1 MIFWRAL
8 ITLLAV
14 GALSACS
21 STSRV
26 DYHPRFTDPNTRSI
40 LILPPANQTTSA
52 VAAEHY
58 QTSLAVP
65 LTRAGYYV
73 LPTPVTTRIMQQEGI
88 VDGAQLDIVDPTH
101 FQQLF
106 GADLI
111 LKTTVHHW
119 DTSYF
124 VVGGAVVVSASFE
137 LISAHSGETLWT
149 HRDRRSS
156 DTTSRNNS
164 NLLGQLLETALNTM
178 QQDYMPL
185 ARDLNQAA
193 FQQLPYG
200 IYHPRYQ
207 PRVDTSPV
215 E

>member
-1 MIFWRAL
+1 MPWR
-8 ITLLAV
+8 ISTVTLLV
-14 GALSACS
+14 VLILSGCS
-21 STSRV
+21 TTERVEDHSRFS
-26 DYHPRFTDPNTRSI
+26 DPRTRSI

-73 LPTPVTTRIMQQEGI
+73 FPAPVTMQIMQEEGI
-88 VDGAQLDIVDPTH
+88 IDGAQLDTVDPAR
-101 FQQLF
+101 FGQLF

-111 LKTTVHHW
+111 LKTTLHNW

-137 LISAHSGETLWT
+137 LISTHSGETLWS
-149 HRDRRSS
+149 HRDRRAS

-164 NLLGQLLETALNTM
+164 SLLGQLLETALNTV

-185 ARDLNQAA
+185 ARELNHAA

-200 IYHPRYQ
+200 VYHPRYR
-207 PRVDTSPV
+207 PRVDTTPV